1 MEGIQKQESPII
13 RVTRWSVKMSFPKKG
28 IKQHD
33 KHSDTTIYGVDA
45 EGNEKV
51 YAQVPSRRWD
61 EWSKTDPLWI
71 QAQSAMFDHLLSD
84 PKTRDFVIK
93 VNIQAALEKGDK
105 DTAVKLWDALSESTK
120 TELMARSETNTST
133 EEMNKSY
140 SISGVQ
146 KVWAKR
152 GKQGINSSELQ
163 KLIIK
168 QRGRC
173 ALSGA
178 LMIFDKTWGTPK
190 INGQGC
196 HPLYAAVDHISPGN
210 REHGHQLVCYD
221 LNDLKGHL
229 PKKVFSE
236 LQKTSAWKDLMQQ
249 WRSQSEN
256 DPTDIAAFK
265 ALLKD

>member
-1 MEGIQKQESPII
+1 VEGIQKQESPII
-13 RVTRWSVKMSFPKKG
+13 RVTSWSVEMPFPKKG
-28 IKQHD
+28 SKKPE
-33 KHSDTTIYGVDA
+33 KHGDTTIYGVDA
-45 EGNEKV
+45 EGNEKI
-51 YAQVPSRRWD
+51 YAQVPSQRWE
-61 EWSKTDPLWI
+61 EWSKTDPLWN

-84 PKTRDFVIK
+84 PMTRDFVIQ
-93 VNIQAALEKGDK
+93 VNIQAALEKGDEEM
-105 DTAVKLWDALSESTK
+105 AVKLWNALSESAK
-120 TELMARSETNTST
+120 AELKARSKTNTSS

-140 SISGVQ
+140 CLSDVQ
-146 KVWAKR
+146 KVWAER
-152 GKQGINSSELQ
+152 GKQGLNSSDLQ

-178 LMIFDKTWGTPK
+178 VMIFDKAWGNPN
-190 INGQGC
+190 INRQGC
-196 HPLYAAVDHISPGN
+196 HPLYAAVDHVSPGN

-229 PKKVFSE
+229 PKKVFIE
-236 LQKTSAWKDLMQQ
+236 LQKTSAWKNLMQQ

-256 DPTDIAAFK
+256 NPMDIAAFK